1 MTTIEHNLTIPRN
14 GLTRLLDQHQ
24 RLAAFLL
31 TALVFMILHKIKG
44 VAEFPWDAGGY
55 WKLSAADLLF
65 DFPKEI
71 RGYFYP
77 ALLSPARFI
86 SDSIPVLGL
95 LPYRII
101 SSLIYG
107 YFFAILV
114 PAFYLQVFGG
124 RVTFLRRMITPL
136 LVAIL
141 FPGVIIY
148 TLSDLPALALMIGAS
163 ACALYSTNAD
173 SNVKR
178 YAMLTLSGALAY
190 GAYNTRTIFLFPAGV
205 LLLSLA
211 FFVYNKHSA
220 RVKFLATLVF
230 LLGAAIASIPQAVI
244 NLKNQNSMSPMVITT
259 SPYNRSLFASQLLW
273 GITLQRYETSVDKS
287 SPGAGVFYL
296 DKAGEHLFAANKIGS
311 EPFGLRAYLKL
322 ALQNPV
328 DFIGIYGRHI
338 VNGLDLRD
346 GEVYT
351 MGQPWKKNAL
361 ASFNFL
367 ILFSGLL
374 VIVLTIATQRANAA
388 QTTKGV
394 FWTFLTLLPVM
405 AIIPGAIET
414 RFFLALHLSIYCA
427 LAFSSDIGSIK
438 TLLRRHWLLIG
449 LALTVSAMLFF
460 SISTTT
466 MSGPQY
472 DYSDLYRG
480 MW

>member
-1 MTTIEHNLTIPRN
+1 
-14 GLTRLLDQHQ
+14 
-24 RLAAFLL
+24 
-31 TALVFMILHKIKG
+31 
-44 VAEFPWDAGGY
+44 
-55 WKLSAADLLF
+55 
-65 DFPKEI
+65 
-71 RGYFYP
+71 
-77 ALLSPARFI
+77 
-86 SDSIPVLGL
+86 
-95 LPYRII
+95 
-101 SSLIYG
+101 
-107 YFFAILV
+107 
-114 PAFYLQVFGG
+114 
-124 RVTFLRRMITPL
+124 
-136 LVAIL
+136 
-141 FPGVIIY
+141 
-148 TLSDLPALALMIGAS
+148 
-163 ACALYSTNAD
+163 
-173 SNVKR
+173 
-178 YAMLTLSGALAY
+178 
-190 GAYNTRTIFLFPAGV
+190 
-205 LLLSLA
+205 
-211 FFVYNKHSA
+211 
-220 RVKFLATLVF
+220 
-230 LLGAAIASIPQAVI
+230 
-244 NLKNQNSMSPMVITT
+244 MVITT

>member
-1 MTTIEHNLTIPRN
+1 MTKIEYNLAIPQR
-14 GLTRLLDQHQ
+14 GLAHLLNQHQ
-24 RLAAFLL
+24 RVAAFLL
-31 TALVFMILHKIKG
+31 TALIFMILHKIKG

-77 ALLSPARFI
+77 ALLSPSRFI

-95 LPYRII
+95 LPYRIM
-101 SSLIYG
+101 SSLVYS
-107 YFFAILV
+107 YFFAVLL
-114 PAFYLQVFGG
+114 PAFYLHIFGG
-124 RVTFLRRMITPL
+124 HVTFLRRIITPL
-136 LVAIL
+136 LVAVL

-163 ACALYSTNAD
+163 ACALFSTNQP

-178 YAMLTLSGALAY
+178 YAMLALSGVLAY

-205 LLLSLA
+205 LALSLP
-211 FFVYNKHSA
+211 FFVYNKHTL
-220 RVKFLATLVF
+220 KTKLLATLAF
-230 LLGAAIASIPQAVI
+230 LIGTAIGSVPQVLI

-273 GITLQRYETSVDKS
+273 GITLQRYETSVDKT

-296 DKAGEHLFAANKIGS
+296 DKAGERLFAANKIGS

-322 ALQNPV
+322 AIQNPI

-361 ASFNFL
+361 AAFNLL
-367 ILFSGLL
+367 ILISGLL
-374 VIVLTIATQRANAA
+374 VITLTIALQRVNTE
-388 QTTKGV
+388 QKIKGA

-427 LAFSSDIGSIK
+427 LAFSTDFGSIK

-449 LALTVSAMLFF
+449 LALVVCTTLFF